1 MDALSCNNNH
11 SFTNMSQPMQQ
22 QDKYEK
28 CYFINSTKKES
39 TPIKYEEYMKIMIKQ
54 QQDPRHNQW

>member
-1 MDALSCNNNH
+1 
-11 SFTNMSQPMQQ
+11 MSQPMQH

>member
-1 MDALSCNNNH
+1 MDALSCNYNH